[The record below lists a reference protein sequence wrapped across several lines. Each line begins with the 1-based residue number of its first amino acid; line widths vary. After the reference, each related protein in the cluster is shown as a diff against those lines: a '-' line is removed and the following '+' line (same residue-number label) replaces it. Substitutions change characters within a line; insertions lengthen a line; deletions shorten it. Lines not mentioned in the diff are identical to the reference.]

1 MPVSPPEITTFRP
14 VIDGSGEDAIDRLP
28 EGQAVT
34 QHVPDVQ
41 QVIPNVQQVVPNVQ
55 QVVPKVQHV
64 VPDVQHVVPA
74 TQHGPG

>member
-1 MPVSPPEITTFRP
+1 LLVSPPEITTFRP
-14 VIDGSGEDAIDRLP
+14 VIEGSGEDAIDRLP
-28 EGQAVT
+28 EGQAVV

-41 QVIPNVQQVVPNVQ
+41 QVVRDGQQVVPNVQ
-55 QVVPKVQHV
+55 HI